1 MKKYL
6 FTFLILILS
15 CSSFSQSLDEI
26 NASQLKD
33 QKIGMIVLG
42 SWAVANLAVSPFL
55 YSNSEGS
62 TKYFHQMNGMWNVVN
77 LGLAGVS
84 LLTLGNA
91 EINSYNDLLD
101 QQLSLERLLLFN
113 AGLDVGY
120 IMTGFF
126 LRERAKNSEKNQN
139 RLLGYGN
146 SLLLQGGFL
155 LLFDIGFYLFYHT
168 NMSDILSISDQLTLG
183 LNSTGFSIKYKL

>member
-1 MKKYL
+1 MKKNL

-15 CSSFSQSLDEI
+15 YSSFSQSLEDI
-26 NASQLKD
+26 NNSQLKD

-42 SWAVANLAVSPFL
+42 SWAVVNLAVSPVL
-55 YSNSEGS
+55 YSKSEGS

-91 EINSYNDLLD
+91 EVNSYNELLD

-126 LRERAKNSEKNQN
+126 LRERSKNSEKNQS

-168 NMSDILSISDQLTLG
+168 NMSDILSISDKLTLG